1 MSPRPWAG
9 GCYFAGSPAVDVD
22 VAGVGYGASS
32 EIRGADAEGL
42 LRVERCHLR
51 DVTTTAGSGLLAV
64 LVLARL
70 SGSGFFHSM
79 ENFDDRAF

>member
-1 MSPRPWAG
+1 MSPPRGNVLSDA
-9 GCYFAGSPAVDVD
+9 F
-22 VAGVGYGASS
+22 GASS

-70 SGSGFFHSM
+70 SGSGLFHSM